1 MSSIEASKW
10 MPLGLLWVATSV
22 IADLSAVPSGGYGLD
37 KSHAYLTFSYSHLG
51 FSHPVI
57 TVGAFDVALD
67 LDSAAPEKSRLS
79 VTADAASID
88 SGVVDFNDHLHGPE
102 YFDVGKHPEI
112 TFASTAIVMTGED
125 TATITGDLTIKG
137 VTKPLTLT
145 ASLNKAAMHPM
156 QKVPVVGVSATGT
169 LKRSE
174 FGLGQYAPA
183 VGDEVSINV
192 EVELP
197 LR

>member
-1 MSSIEASKW
+1 
-10 MPLGLLWVATSV
+10 
-22 IADLSAVPSGGYGLD
+22 LD

-51 FSHPVI
+51 FSHPLILVN
-57 TVGAFDVALD
+57 AFDVVLE

-88 SGVVDFNDHLHGPE
+88 SGVADFNDHLHGAE
-102 YFDVGKHPEI
+102 YFDVGNHPKI
-112 TFASTAIVMTGED
+112 TFTSTAIVMTAPD

-137 VTKPLTLT
+137 ITKPLTLT
-145 ASLNKAAMHPM
+145 ASLNKAAMHAM

-174 FGLGQYAPA
+174 FGLSQYAPA
-183 VGDEVSINV
+183 VGDEVSVDI